1 MDESGAA
8 EKETDTPVKLHF
20 VLGFKGHTTTE
31 GAHNLFSDAHHLTTV
46 PCPKQKTSVLEV
58 IINSDSRRT
67 KCRDLATQRNMPQ
80 KNKKRRVL
88 TVER

>member
-46 PCPKQKTSVLEV
+46 PCPKQKLVYW
-58 IINSDSRRT
+58 
-67 KCRDLATQRNMPQ
+67 K
-80 KNKKRRVL
+80 
-88 TVER
+88 